1 MDNLIDW
8 FYSQVVGFLGN
19 FFAAMENLG
28 VELFEM
34 LWVQAVVQVFCQ
46 LGWALF
52 GVSVVVC
59 CFECGLEYST
69 GRGNIQQ
76 TAVNTTK
83 AIAAVIK

>member
-34 LWVQAVVQVFCQ
+34 LCIPPAGEISSRPPSIP
-46 LGWALF
+46 LRL
-52 GVSVVVC
+52 S
-59 CFECGLEYST
+59 
-69 GRGNIQQ
+69 RR
-76 TAVNTTK
+76 
-83 AIAAVIK
+83 